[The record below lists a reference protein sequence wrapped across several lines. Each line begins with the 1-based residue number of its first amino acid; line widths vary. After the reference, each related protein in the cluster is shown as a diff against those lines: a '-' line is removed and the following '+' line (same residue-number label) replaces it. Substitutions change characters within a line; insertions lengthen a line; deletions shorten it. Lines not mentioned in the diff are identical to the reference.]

1 MSKTFCSYPWR
12 HQYVHTTGHQKICCM
27 SEDNI
32 TKEDGYKQYNMHT
45 DKVLDSWN
53 STYMKN
59 IRLKMIAGED
69 IVNCKKCV
77 VAESQGLQSMR
88 TTEHKDKW
96 IQSTNTDGT
105 LDYNPTDL
113 ELHFGNTCNLH
124 CKMCSQQFSHM
135 IGKELLKMGQQDP
148 DFLKWVKKE
157 SGVLNNWTGELDI
170 QYDWYK
176 NKKIKQSVFEHVNS
190 NVDNLVVIGGEP
202 TIIKEFYELLEFCND
217 RKTLGDKKLM
227 ITTNMTNTSKNLSTW
242 LGQVK
247 NFTIHAS
254 IDGLEDRNKYI
265 RFPCNWQSILKSLD
279 FYKDIMHKHSK
290 GGFSFAPAIQLLNID
305 QLLDLS
311 KFFIDNF
318 STKHCRIAWVSQVR
332 FPIICDYDILPSS
345 YKHKVADD
353 IEKNKKII
361 NDPLTIEHL
370 LQHAKDLRKESYT
383 NEQKQSYQ
391 KMFMQYNDHQ
401 DKFRS
406 TTSWR
411 KLMPH
416 LESALTNSTR

>member
-32 TKEDGYKQYNMHT
+32 TKADGYKHYNMHT
-45 DKVLDSWN
+45 DEILNSWN
-53 STYMKN
+53 SAYMKN

>member
-32 TKEDGYKQYNMHT
+32 TKADGYKHYNMHT
-45 DKVLDSWN
+45 DEILNSWN
-53 STYMKN
+53 SAYMKN

-391 KMFMQYNDHQ
+391 KMFMQYNDHH